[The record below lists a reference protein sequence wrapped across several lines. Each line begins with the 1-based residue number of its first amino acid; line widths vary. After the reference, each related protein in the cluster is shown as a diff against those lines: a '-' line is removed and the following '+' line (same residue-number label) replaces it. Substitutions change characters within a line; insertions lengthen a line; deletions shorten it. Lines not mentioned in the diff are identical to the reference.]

1 MLYWLTS
8 CNQFAYHIL
17 KLFGVFMDR
26 QQELG
31 NTQPKRTSLLILRIA
46 VFLSLSLI
54 ILAVV
59 SSNMIMFWI
68 GILTLGIVFLFWG
81 ISRFLQNENNTPEV
95 STQSQQIKKTTGGAG
110 LVIGFAI
117 IALSIWSLFSNASG
131 GAALSTDKLVLS
143 DNQTGG
149 TEIDLNGVQNGNNG
163 NQEVDD
169 NGVQASFPDLE
180 LALPTNSNEPPK
192 LIIPELGIEQTVV
205 TIPIKEGVWD
215 LEGLDMNIGWLPTTG
230 NQPKGQWAMA
240 LAAHVT
246 LTSTQNGPFYS
257 LNELKPGSEI
267 IYRWNGTD
275 YIYTLGTTEIVPPD
289 NVEKLYV
296 QDGKTLILV
305 TCTNWDHNAQTYAE
319 RVLVFASL
327 QKEQPSPT
335 NPVSSQ

>member
-1 MLYWLTS
+1 
-8 CNQFAYHIL
+8 
-17 KLFGVFMDR
+17 MDK

-31 NTQPKRTSLLILRIA
+31 NNKPKRTSLLILLIA
-46 VFLSLSLI
+46 ALLSLSLI
-54 ILAVV
+54 TLAFI
-59 SSNMIMFWI
+59 SSNMVMFWI
-68 GILTLGIVFLFWG
+68 GTLTLGIAFLFWG
-81 ISRFLQNENNTPEV
+81 IGRFLGSEGHHSELPA
-95 STQSQQIKKTTGGAG
+95 QSQQLKKTTGGAS
-110 LVIGFAI
+110 LVVGFAI
-117 IALSIWSLFSNASG
+117 VALSVWSLFSSANG
-131 GAALSTDKLVLS
+131 RTALQTDKLVLS
-143 DNQTGG
+143 DNQISGS
-149 TEIDLNGVQNGNNG
+149 EIDLSGVQNGGNNS
-163 NQEVDD
+163 QEIDD
-169 NGVQASFPDLE
+169 AGVQAPFPDLE
-180 LALPTNSNEPPK
+180 LALPANSNEPPK

-205 TIPIKEGVWD
+205 TIPINDGVWD

-246 LTSTQNGPFYS
+246 LTSTQNGPFYKLS
-257 LNELKPGSEI
+257 ELTPGSEI

-319 RVLVFASL
+319 RVLVFATL

-335 NPVSSQ
+335 SPISSQ